1 MLNLGTLF
9 EIGSADPQ
17 TLYRS
22 TSDEVLHSSTV
33 CFTGCLANRRS
44 MSGSI
49 SLAPPWTIQNVRGI
63 SGKSQNETLQAIPC
77 HQIIGRRSSVK
88 QIAP

>member
-1 MLNLGTLF
+1 MLNLGTLS

-17 TLYRS
+17 NLYLS

-33 CFTGCLANRRS
+33 RFTCRLANGRS
-44 MSGSI
+44 MSGSD
-49 SLAPPWTIQNVRGI
+49 SLAPPWTIQNAPGI

>member
-1 MLNLGTLF
+1 MSNLGNLF

-17 TLYRS
+17 TLYLS
-22 TSDEVLHSSTV
+22 TSDEVLPLYTV
-33 CFTGCLANRRS
+33 RFAGCLANRRS
-44 MSGSI
+44 MSGSN

-88 QIAP
+88 PIVP